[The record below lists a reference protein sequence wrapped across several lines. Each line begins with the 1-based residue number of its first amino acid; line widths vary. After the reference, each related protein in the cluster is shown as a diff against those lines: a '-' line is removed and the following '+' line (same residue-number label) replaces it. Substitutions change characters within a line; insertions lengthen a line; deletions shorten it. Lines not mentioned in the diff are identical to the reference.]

1 MSRGARAL
9 IDRDS
14 LRHNL
19 RRAREAA
26 PGSRV
31 MAVIKADGYGHGMAR
46 VAAALDDADAFAV
59 ACVEEAATL
68 REYGVTCRIVLL
80 EGVFAESELV
90 YAAEQQLDVVVHA
103 EEQLQLLERT
113 SLRRPLRA
121 WLKLDTGMHRLGF
134 PPGQAARLWERL
146 TDCAAVDGAPGLMT
160 HLANADVPGHA
171 ATDTQLRL
179 FADVTDAL
187 PHGERSVANSGA
199 VLTLPA
205 AHYDWV
211 RPGIMLY
218 GAAPFP
224 DRTGADLA
232 LRPAMTLSTRLI
244 AVNRHRRG
252 EAIGYGG
259 TWTCPEDMAVGVAAI
274 GYGDGYPRHAGSGTP
289 VLVNGRRAPLA
300 GRVSMDMVCI
310 DLRGHPEAAVG
321 DPVVLWGEGLPVE
334 EVARHAGTI
343 GYELLCRVTRRVRFV
358 EV

>member
-9 IDRDS
+9 IDCDS

-19 RRAREAA
+19 GRVHEAA
-26 PGSRV
+26 PDSRV
-31 MAVIKADGYGHGMAR
+31 MAVIKAGGYGHGLAR
-46 VAAALDDADAFAV
+46 VAAALDGADAFAV

-68 REYGVTCRIVLL
+68 REHGVTRRIVLL

-90 YAAEQQLDVVVHA
+90 YAAEQQLDMVVHT

-121 WLKLDTGMHRLGF
+121 WLKVDTGMHRLGF
-134 PPGQAARLWERL
+134 PPGQAARLWTRL
-146 TDCAAVDGAPGLMT
+146 DDCAAVGRTPGLMT

-171 ATDTQLRL
+171 ATDAQLQL
-179 FADVTDAL
+179 FAQAAEGL
-187 PHGERSVANSGA
+187 PAERSVANSGA

-205 AHYDWV
+205 AHYHWV

-224 DRTGADLA
+224 DQTGVDLG
-232 LRPAMTLSTRLI
+232 LRPVMTLSTRLI

-252 EAIGYGG
+252 DAIGYGG
-259 TWTCPEDMAVGVAAI
+259 AWTCPEDMAVGVAAI
-274 GYGDGYPRHAGSGTP
+274 GYGDGYPRNARNGTP
-289 VLVNGRRAPLA
+289 VLVNGRRAPLV
-300 GRVSMDMVCI
+300 GRVSMDMICI